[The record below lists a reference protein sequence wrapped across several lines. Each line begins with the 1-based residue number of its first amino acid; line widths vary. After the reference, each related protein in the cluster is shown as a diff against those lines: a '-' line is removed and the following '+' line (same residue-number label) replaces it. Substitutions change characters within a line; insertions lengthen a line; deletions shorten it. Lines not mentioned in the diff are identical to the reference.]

1 MTAVLPCVSPLFCKI
16 VVPKV
21 AILSPDKFTINCFS
35 ASVILVALPT
45 VLFAL
50 RRHPQ
55 PPRQPRSSAHNRY
68 IWLSWPYTCS
78 QPVLQCAW
86 CFQSWC
92 YYRSCR
98 PHRSLLWPLRRLD
111 LSSRKLAASNSLIT
125 HIDDISTAVTAI
137 TASVPEQ
144 HQLDLSSLVQHKQ
157 DYHDRKI
164 SICSSS
170 LTTFD
175 SLALQDGSSVQVL
188 YHPTHGTIY
197 VDNSIEQ
204 RYDLLT
210 SLLLSPKPGQTIPPW
225 SRPIDTVAP
234 EEFDTPD
241 PTSFPDDIL
250 TYLTTTHDEAII
262 VYFADLETQVTPGI
276 KIAYPGIIDLLASD
290 LALSVFVP
298 TEWTGI
304 KLEPYTLDVKP
315 NIPAFL
321 KARARPI
328 GEALYRDAKAEFDR
342 MRTYFYAPSTS
353 TIASP
358 LVVASKATAPFIRLC
373 GDNHQINPF
382 ICIPQEPI
390 PHVQQTLAK
399 AAGWKFF
406 VDLDMT
412 NSFHHTRYAEFTLAL
427 CLYTM
432 GSVEQNWSCLGRQRI
447 SNQQL

>member
-188 YHPTHGTIY
+188 YHPTYGTVY
-197 VDNSIEQ
+197 VDDSIEE
-204 RYDLLT
+204 RYELLT
-210 SLLLSPKPGQTIPPW
+210 SLLISLKPGQTIPPW
-225 SRPIDTVAP
+225 SRSIDTVAP
-234 EEFDTPD
+234 EKSDTPD

-250 TYLTTTHDEAII
+250 TCLTTTHDEAII
-262 VYFADLETQVTPGI
+262 VYLADLETHVTPGI
-276 KIAYPGIIDLLASD
+276 KIACPSIMDLLASD
-290 LALSVFVP
+290 FALSVFIP
-298 TEWTGI
+298 TKWTGI
-304 KLEPYTLDVKP
+304 KLEPYSLEVKP

-328 GEALYRDAKAEFDR
+328 REAKARFDR
-342 MRTYFYAPSTS
+342 MRSYFYASSTS

-358 LVVASKATAPFIRLC
+358 HVVAPKATAPFIRLC
-373 GDNHQINPF
+373 KNYRRINPF

-390 PHVQQTLAK
+390 PHV
-399 AAGWKFF
+399 
-406 VDLDMT
+406 
-412 NSFHHTRYAEFTLAL
+412 
-427 CLYTM
+427 
-432 GSVEQNWSCLGRQRI
+432 
-447 SNQQL
+447 